1 MTSTQHPAHRGS
13 ICLEE
18 GKILAH
24 ETHAGDQF
32 VLRIAA
38 PKCAA
43 RAAAGCF
50 VHLQVDDAIPMRRP
64 LSLMRADASAGWIE
78 ILYKIVGP
86 GLDAVSRRH
95 VGETLSV
102 LGPIGQGFTPHAEIG
117 RAHV

>member
-43 RAAAGCF
+43 RATAGCF

-64 LSLMRADASAGWIE
+64 LSLMRADATAGWIE

-86 GLDAVSRRH
+86 GLDWKSTRLNSSHR
-95 VGETLSV
+95 T
-102 LGPIGQGFTPHAEIG
+102 
-117 RAHV
+117 